1 MFVVSESAKRRLHE
15 SLVHSDKPGIDR
27 KCFRIE
33 RTAHEQF
40 LTLRLVEPA
49 PQDATYAH
57 EGRTVLALPRSLQ
70 TVCRDRRLRAND
82 KGRLVLS

>member
-15 SLVHSDKPGIDR
+15 SLAQSDKPGIDR

-40 LTLRLVEPA
+40 LTLRLREPT

-57 EGRTVLALPRSLQ
+57 DGRTVLALPKSLQ
-70 TVCRDRRLRAND
+70 KICRYRRLRTND